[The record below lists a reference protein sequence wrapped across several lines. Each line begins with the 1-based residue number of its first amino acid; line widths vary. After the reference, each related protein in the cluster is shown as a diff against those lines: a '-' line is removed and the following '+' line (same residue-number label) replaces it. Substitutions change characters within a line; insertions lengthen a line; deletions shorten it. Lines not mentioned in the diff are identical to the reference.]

1 MTQTQIIAVIGVA
14 LAAAYA
20 YGPQLKSL
28 IPEVAGK
35 SPLLEDLETVTR
47 IRKTYNS
54 QEVAAA
60 CQQLLEAL
68 LQVKT

>member
-1 MTQTQIIAVIGVA
+1 MTQTQIIATIGVA

-20 YGPQLKSL
+20 YGPQLQSL
-28 IPEVAGK
+28 IPDIAKK
-35 SPLLEDLETVTR
+35 SPLLEDLETVTK

-54 QEVAAA
+54 EAVSDA
-60 CQQLLEAL
+60 CQKLLEAL

>member
-1 MTQTQIIAVIGVA
+1 MNQTQVIALVGVG

-20 YGPQLKSL
+20 YGPQIQSL
-28 IPEVAGK
+28 LPSVAQK
-35 SPLLEDLETVTR
+35 SPLLQDLETVTK

-54 QEVAAA
+54 QEVTAA
-60 CQQLLEAL
+60 CQKLLEAL